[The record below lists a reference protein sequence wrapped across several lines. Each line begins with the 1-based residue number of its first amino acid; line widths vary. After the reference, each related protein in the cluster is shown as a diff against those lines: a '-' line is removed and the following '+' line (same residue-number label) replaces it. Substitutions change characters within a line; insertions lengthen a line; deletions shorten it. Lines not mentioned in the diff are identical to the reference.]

1 VYEDR
6 DAGGRGL
13 RRGDAGLN
21 GWRVWLDRDRDA
33 RYDRGEPA
41 TTTRT
46 VGGRAGTYSLR
57 TRARGTALIRS
68 APAGSVASR
77 WRSSARRCTEPSSC
91 RWSVRL
97 GRGSSVRGKDF
108 GWYQTATISG
118 SVYEDEDGDGLRDAP
133 EFGLSGWRVWLDRD
147 RDGVFDPGE
156 PSDVTAGA
164 AGPAGVY
171 SIAGVKPSAAAAP
184 LRHAE
189 VEPVGTN
196 WRCTQPVT
204 TDQHGCFTELRPRS
218 GDRLER
224 DLGDQATEPVTPP
237 PAPPGPQPPAA
248 AVGGLLIAVV
258 VVSDDGGSLAEV
270 TLRVLQGGLDIE
282 GSPRPSST
290 QGGDFTLAPGTYTV
304 DVAGAAG
311 YAKSAAGDCD
321 ASGKVVINAGF
332 TSSCTITV
340 NDIAPTIK
348 VITDVV
354 NDNGLS
360 LGAGSF
366 TSRVRT
372 TGPFPADVPG
382 SPMQASAT
390 GVTFTVRANKDSY
403 PYEVY
408 EDDPAPLHYLRT
420 KITGD
425 CDSLGRIS
433 LAVGE
438 HKTCRITNDDIKAP
452 TDPLIEGNW
461 LITPKNLS
469 PWQVTIQQQPPYTF
483 QGKVTSAAQCPNV
496 VDQTI
501 LRDFHGTGPTY
512 EGFFRLYNSGNCAD
526 SNEYPATITRSD
538 ATHATVCAHFT
549 GGVPDICQPMVRP

>member
-1 VYEDR
+1 MR
-6 DAGGRGL
+6 D
-13 RRGDAGLN
+13 
-21 GWRVWLDRDRDA
+21 
-33 RYDRGEPA
+33 P
-41 TTTRT
+41 
-46 VGGRAGTYSLR
+46 
-57 TRARGTALIRS
+57 
-68 APAGSVASR
+68 
-77 WRSSARRCTEPSSC
+77 
-91 RWSVRL
+91 
-97 GRGSSVRGKDF
+97 
-108 GWYQTATISG
+108 
-118 SVYEDEDGDGLRDAP
+118 P

-189 VEPVGTN
+189 VEPVGVA
-196 WRCTQPVT
+196 WKCTQPVT
-204 TDQHGCFTELRPRS
+204 TDGHGCFTDVRPKS

-224 DLGDQATEPVTPP
+224 DLGDHATEPTTPVP
-237 PAPPGPQPPAA
+237 PPPGPQPPAPS
-248 AVGGLLIAVV
+248 VGGLQIAVA

-270 TLRVLQGGLDIE
+270 TLRVMQGGLDIE
-282 GSPRPSST
+282 GSPRPSSA
-290 QGGDFTLAPGTYTV
+290 QGADFTLAPGTYTV

-311 YAKSAAGDCD
+311 YAESAAGDC
-321 ASGKVVINAGF
+321 AANGTVVINSGF

-348 VITDVV
+348 VITDVI

-382 SPMQASAT
+382 SPMQGSAT
-390 GVTFTVRANKDSY
+390 GATFTVHANKDSY

-425 CDSLGRIS
+425 CDSMGRIS

-438 HKTCRITNDDIKAP
+438 HKTCRITNDDVKAP
-452 TDPLIEGNW
+452 DEPTHPGRLADHAEEPQPLAGRDPADAALHLPGEGDDRRAVSERRRPDDSPRLPW
-461 LITPKNLS
+461 DRPDLRGRLPALQLGQLQRVQRVRRDDHAHRRRPTPPSARTS
-469 PWQVTIQQQPPYTF
+469 PARP
-483 QGKVTSAAQCPNV
+483 TSASRWSGPDGAHSPRSRTPSSSKPMWWASSWRTVIVTCSRSRSGSCPKS
-496 VDQTI
+496 
-501 LRDFHGTGPTY
+501 R
-512 EGFFRLYNSGNCAD
+512 
-526 SNEYPATITRSD
+526 RS
-538 ATHATVCAHFT
+538 VS
-549 GGVPDICQPMVRP
+549 R